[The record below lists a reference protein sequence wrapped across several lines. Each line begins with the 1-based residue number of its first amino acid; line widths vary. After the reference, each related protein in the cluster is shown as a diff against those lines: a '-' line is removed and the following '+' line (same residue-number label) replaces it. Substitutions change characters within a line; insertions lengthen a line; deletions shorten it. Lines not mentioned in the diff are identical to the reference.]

1 MTQAISLPKTKPGS
15 LALIAWPAMLLI
27 SLLPDIL
34 FKELTGSLPPWLFWA
49 KNAFLAA
56 AILTGLAWKPLG
68 SLRLF
73 FSVVLAL
80 HLLEWGVDRLLTALQ
95 YQSWLS
101 GAAPFIQDVGSV
113 QIARVITA
121 LGMVLVML
129 ILLGSPRR
137 FFLVK
142 GNLGARAQPIPFL
155 LTKPPTWRT
164 LGPAIAGAMSLG
176 LIVFVFVLGR
186 PPSLSGFS
194 QVLPLLPFVLLF
206 AAANAFGE
214 EMLYRAPWLAALETP
229 IGPAHALLLTAV
241 YFGIGHFYGVPYGIL
256 GCIMAFIPGWLMGK
270 AMLETRG
277 FLWPWI
283 IHFCMDAVIF
293 FAIALGSVTPGG

>member
-1 MTQAISLPKTKPGS
+1 MTQTLALPKTKTVSP
-15 LALIAWPAMLLI
+15 ALIAWPVMLLI

-34 FKELTGSLPPWLFWA
+34 FKELTGSLPPWLFWV
-49 KNAFLAA
+49 KNALLAAAFLA
-56 AILTGLAWKPLG
+56 GLVWKPLG

-73 FSVVLAL
+73 FSAVLAL
-80 HLLEWGVDRLLTALQ
+80 HLLQWGADRLLNALH
-95 YQSWLS
+95 YQRWLA

-113 QIARVITA
+113 QIARVLSA
-121 LGMVLVML
+121 VAMVLVML
-129 ILLGSPRR
+129 VLLGSPRR

-142 GNLGARAQPIPFL
+142 GDLNARAEPIPLL
-155 LTKPPTWRT
+155 LTRPPAWNL
-164 LGPAIAGAMSLG
+164 LGPAIAGAMCLG
-176 LIVFVFVLGR
+176 LTVFIFVLGR
-186 PPSLSGFS
+186 PPALSGFS
-194 QVLPLLPFVLLF
+194 RVVPLLPFVLLF

-214 EMLYRAPWLAALETP
+214 EMLYRAPWLAVLETP

-256 GCIMAFIPGWLMGK
+256 GCVMAFIPGWLMGK

-277 FLWPWI
+277 FLWPWF

>member
-1 MTQAISLPKTKPGS
+1 MTHALALPKTKSVPP
-15 LALIAWPAMLLI
+15 ALIAWPAMLLI

-34 FKELTGSLPPWLFWA
+34 LKELTGSLLPWLFWV
-49 KNAFLAA
+49 KNALLAA
-56 AILTGLAWKPLG
+56 AILVGLAWKPLG

-80 HLLEWGVDRLLTALQ
+80 HLLEWGTDRLLNALH
-95 YQSWLS
+95 YQSWLA

-113 QIARVITA
+113 QIARVLSA
-121 LGMVLVML
+121 VGMVLVML
-129 ILLGSPRR
+129 VLLGSPKR

-142 GNLGARAQPIPFL
+142 GDLNARAGPIPLL
-155 LTKPPTWRT
+155 LTRPPVWHL
-164 LGPAIAGAMSLG
+164 LGPAIAGAMCLG
-176 LIVFVFVLGR
+176 LIVFIFILGH
-186 PPSLSGFS
+186 PPTMSGIS

-241 YFGIGHFYGVPYGIL
+241 YFGFGHFYGVPYGIL
-256 GCIMAFIPGWLMGK
+256 GCVMAFIPGWLMGK

-293 FAIALGSVTPGG
+293 FALALGSVAPGG